1 MADRGLCEHLVR
13 VALIECVEL
22 PGLTIAKKLKIRT
35 RVKSK
40 KNTSL
45 SISSDSDECD
55 EQIHDDPITSP
66 KFDKQTHDDPI
77 TSPKIDEL
85 IHDDPIE
92 SINKQPQVKKS
103 RGRPPKISKALQ
115 ESPKKA
121 ITGQRKSTRLV
132 KK

>member
-55 EQIHDDPITSP
+55 EQIHDDPITL
-66 KFDKQTHDDPI
+66 
-77 TSPKIDEL
+77 PKIDEL

>member
-40 KNTSL
+40 KN

-55 EQIHDDPITSP
+55 EQIHYDPITSP
-66 KFDKQTHDDPI
+66 KFDK
-77 TSPKIDEL
+77 
-85 IHDDPIE
+85 
-92 SINKQPQVKKS
+92 
-103 RGRPPKISKALQ
+103 
-115 ESPKKA
+115 
-121 ITGQRKSTRLV
+121 
-132 KK
+132 